1 MSKVT
6 VSNTVSVSVLFVSVA
21 IALELSVYEEVEPYT
36 DMQPVL
42 ICGVLANQITA
53 LLAESYPKL
62 FHLCQPG

>member
-1 MSKVT
+1 M
-6 VSNTVSVSVLFVSVA
+6 VSIITSVWLCFLLHVS

-62 FHLCQPG
+62 FHLYQPG